1 MVWMAACGRPMET
14 RNLTLADE
22 RRLAPERIAQLHA
35 ECSHELHRLALG
47 VLHDSHL
54 AADVVQAT
62 FAKAIEQGHTAKES
76 LRGWLFRVAMNEALA
91 LRRRQGV
98 QARGLERLAWLREGR
113 DDCDRP
119 DDLAGRREQ
128 GERARQALE
137 GLPPEQR
144 RVVYMR
150 LYEQKTFAAIADE
163 LEIPLGTTLWRMQA
177 AMKKLRECLGT
188 GDDA

>member
-1 MVWMAACGRPMET
+1 MET
-14 RNLTLADE
+14 QKLTLADVQ
-22 RRLAPERIAQLHA
+22 RLAPERIAELHA

-62 FAKAIEQGHTAKES
+62 FAKAIEQGHTAEES

-98 QARGLERLAWLREGR
+98 QTRGLERLAWLQERH
-113 DDCDRP
+113 DDCRP

-128 GERARQALE
+128 GERARQALD

-144 RVVYMR
+144 QVVYMR
-150 LYEQKTFAAIADE
+150 LYEQKTFATIAEE
-163 LEIPLGTTLWRMQA
+163 LQIPLGTTLWRMQA
-177 AMKKLRECLGT
+177 ALKKLRTCLAA
-188 GDDA
+188 GDDE